1 MEEASLRPAGFPE
14 QAARVAESLWPMA
27 LGSPS
32 NSEWER
38 EVSGHTNKEAWLPQ
52 MGHFLWWCPS
62 CQCHAATMVSLRG
75 GRESWAQQAWR
86 IFHRPGRL
94 LQE

>member
-14 QAARVAESLWPMA
+14 QAAHVAESLWPMA

-38 EVSGHTNKEAWLPQ
+38 EHGLP
-52 MGHFLWWCPS
+52 
-62 CQCHAATMVSLRG
+62 RG
-75 GRESWAQQAWR
+75 RR
-86 IFHRPGRL
+86 KV
-94 LQE
+94 